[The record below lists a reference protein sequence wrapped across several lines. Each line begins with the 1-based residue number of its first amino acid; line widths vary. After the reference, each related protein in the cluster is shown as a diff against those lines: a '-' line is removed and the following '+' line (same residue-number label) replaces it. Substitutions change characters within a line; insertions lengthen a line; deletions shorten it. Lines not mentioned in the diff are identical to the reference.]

1 MVSSFQERKRTTTS
15 AAVFPPDSVGKPH
28 VGTAESKQKPSAPAA
43 QTKYRVK
50 EVPILESSFV
60 KQQEERGEISS
71 AEGGSAASSRGISA
85 YQARR
90 SDGLAPRRV
99 SAGTVRA
106 QLAAEALEVPP
117 GGVGVGGTLETREK
131 DGKEAV
137 RGTSNGSSGEK
148 KEKVDPLDRQRV
160 HCWVMVAAGHR
171 ELSESFF
178 IEPST
183 GFKYALSGSHYQAI
197 EVVWNNVNMWVNM
210 QPNPKREGI
219 AGVSWDLKK
228 VENWERV
235 LDDVTPERIPT
246 ASADGEEPVAASH
259 GSFSGENSVPGT
271 ARRGTVETLLRK
283 DTMGREKTPGS
294 AAEGANRSATLTSE
308 GARGAVGTPK
318 GTDLGEEYPKD
329 VEFCLLQCTRVLE
342 NKLAGSILF
351 VGLLKERKSSLGD
364 RV

>member
-1 MVSSFQERKRTTTS
+1 
-15 AAVFPPDSVGKPH
+15 
-28 VGTAESKQKPSAPAA
+28 VGTAESKQKPSAPTA
-43 QTKYRVK
+43 QSKYRVK

-90 SDGLAPRRV
+90 SDGTAPRRI

-106 QLAAEALEVPP
+106 QLAEEALEVPP
-117 GGVGVGGTLETREK
+117 GGVGVGRTLEVSQK
-131 DGKEAV
+131 DVKEAV
-137 RGTSNGSSGEK
+137 RGTSSGSLGEK
-148 KEKVDPLDRQRV
+148 KDAEGKVDSLDRQRV

-183 GFKYALSGSHYQAI
+183 GSKYALNGSPYQAI
-197 EVVWNNVNMWVNM
+197 EVVWNNVNLWFNM
-210 QPNPKREGI
+210 QPNLKREGI
-219 AGVSWDLKK
+219 AGVNWDLKR

-246 ASADGEEPVAASH
+246 ASGDGVEPVAASH

-294 AAEGANRSATLTSE
+294 AAEGDSRSATLTSE

-318 GTDLGEEYPKD
+318 GTDLGEDKFY
-329 VEFCLLQCTRVLE
+329 V
-342 NKLAGSILF
+342 
-351 VGLLKERKSSLGD
+351 SL
-364 RV
+364 